1 PTAAGERG
9 LREKN
14 GFKTIFLP
22 QTPFVFA
29 PDLRVLK

>member
-1 PTAAGERG
+1 